1 MLNFGLGGEV
11 ERRGGSKGAW
21 GSDAY
26 HFLRTASWSRITLLF
41 GAVFFATNIAFALAY
56 YAGGACIDHSTGLLD
71 DFWFS
76 VQTMATIGYG
86 YLAPRNAYANTI
98 VTVECFFGIGL
109 TALITGMFFARF
121 STPSARVM
129 FSRVAVVGEHDGQ
142 RALMFRLAN
151 ERTTAIVEATVR
163 AYLVRDEQLANGER
177 MRRVINLVLRRSTS
191 PVFSLS
197 FLVVHVIDEHSPL
210 YGATAATLAATSA
223 NVIVTFTGIDDRLA
237 ASVHTRHMYPTDSI
251 LFDRKFVDLF
261 STDPETKRRV
271 LDLGPIHDTV
281 PVEPMAVRTSSAYS
295 ASAG

>member
-1 MLNFGLGGEV
+1 
-11 ERRGGSKGAW
+11 
-21 GSDAY
+21 
-26 HFLRTASWSRITLLF
+26 
-41 GAVFFATNIAFALAY
+41 VFAFVYA
-56 YAGGACIDHSTGLLD
+56 AGGACIDHSTGLLD

-98 VTVECFFGIGL
+98 VTIECFFGIGL

-129 FSRVAVVGEHDGQ
+129 FSRVAIISDHDGQ

-163 AYLVRDEQLANGER
+163 AYLVRDERLVNGEQ
-177 MRRVINLVLRRSTS
+177 MRRVIDLTLRRSTS

-197 FLVVHVIDEHSPL
+197 FLVVHVIDANSPL
-210 YGATAATLAATSA
+210 YGATAESLAASSA

-237 ASVHTRHMYPTDSI
+237 ASVHTRHMYPTPNI

-261 STDPETKRRV
+261 SVDPDSKRRV

-281 PVEPMAVRTSSAYS
+281 PVSPSQADQ